1 MSTVANPSNFD
12 PSQAALAALS
22 RSGLRAAEEAL
33 RTNTYMVVEE
43 DGKVLH
49 ESPQQYLRKRSE
61 RPLPSS
67 TKPSAHDTLDAL

>member
-1 MSTVANPSNFD
+1 MSTIEESMSNFD
-12 PSQAALAALS
+12 PAQAALAALS
-22 RSGLRAAEEAL
+22 RAGLRAAEEAR

-49 ESPQQYLRKRSE
+49 ESPQEYLRKRSE

-67 TKPSAHDTLDAL
+67 TKTSA